1 MLELM
6 VRIVVD
12 PETGA
17 MLELVVGIVVE
28 LVVGIVVRTFLG
40 GAMSYLE
47 SSYNLRIL
55 ILHFFLDL
63 RSYLCYSPSAP

>member
-1 MLELM
+1 MLFLKCALTGAMLELM
-6 VRIVVD
+6 VGIVVD

-28 LVVGIVVRTFLG
+28 LVVGTVMRTFLG

-47 SSYNLRIL
+47 SS
-55 ILHFFLDL
+55 
-63 RSYLCYSPSAP
+63 

>member
-1 MLELM
+1 LKCALTGAMLEL
-6 VRIVVD
+6 IVGIVND

-17 MLELVVGIVVE
+17 MLELLVWIVVE

-47 SSYNLRIL
+47 SS
-55 ILHFFLDL
+55 
-63 RSYLCYSPSAP
+63 

>member
-1 MLELM
+1 MLFLKCALTGAMLEL
-6 VRIVVD
+6 IVGIVND

-17 MLELVVGIVVE
+17 MLELLVWIVVE

-47 SSYNLRIL
+47 SS
-55 ILHFFLDL
+55 
-63 RSYLCYSPSAP
+63 